1 MDQVIGT
8 AAVAA
13 TWEDCTK
20 MCMQNVE
27 CESVFYDRTL
37 VAGGGDAMCT
47 MLKGIV

>member
-20 MCMQNVE
+20 MCMQNAE